1 MITLSS
7 LISLLQTALPLEG
20 EQGGGLSYSFLQHYW
35 CFVVALLGAILVFLL
50 FVQGANS
57 VAGSLGQT
65 EQGRR
70 LIYNSTGRKWEFT
83 FTTLVT
89 FGGAFFASYPLFYS
103 TSFGGAYWLWMLILF
118 TFVVQA
124 VSYEFQNK
132 IGNFLGPKTF
142 QFCLTLNGILGP
154 LLLGGAVA
162 TFFEG
167 SNFIVE
173 KGNLLALPA
182 LTGEGSGEGLPVISH
197 WANASHGLD
206 ALLNPW
212 VLVFGFAVVFLART
226 LGILYVMN
234 NIDDEDIRSRG
245 SVRLIGSAVPFVIL
259 FVAYL
264 VHLLMKDG
272 YAYDPATG
280 IIFMEPYKY
289 LHNLLDMW
297 YLLVILLIGVVL
309 VLYGIA
315 IEIFGRSTSQRS
327 TFNSQLNKG
336 IWPAG
341 IGTVLT
347 VLALLL
353 CSAWNNTAYYPSTA
367 DLQSSLTMQNS
378 CSSEFTLRTMFYVSL
393 LVPFVL
399 AYIVYAWRAI
409 DRKKLTREELD
420 ESSHAY

>member
-1 MITLSS
+1 MKANTIHLYTLF
-7 LISLLQTALPLEG
+7 IMTYE
-20 EQGGGLSYSFLQHYW
+20 FLQHYW
-35 CFVVALLGAILVFLL
+35 CFIIALLGALLVFLL

-57 VAGSLGQT
+57 LAGSLGQT
-65 EQGRR
+65 EEGRR
-70 LIYNSTGRKWEFT
+70 LVYNSTGRKWEFT

-118 TFVVQA
+118 TFVLQA

-132 IGNFLGPKTF
+132 LGNFLGPKTF
-142 QFCLTLNGILGP
+142 QFFLTLNGILGP
-154 LLLGGAVA
+154 LLMGGAVA

-173 KGNLLALPA
+173 KNNMIDAA
-182 LTGEGSGEGLPVISH
+182 AVTPVISR

-234 NIDDEDIRSRG
+234 NVNDTEIRTRG
-245 SVRLIGSAVPFVIL
+245 KARLLGAAVPFVLL

-264 VHLLMKDG
+264 VHLLLKDG
-272 YAYDPATG
+272 FAYNDEG
-280 IIFMEPYKY
+280 VVYMESYKY
-289 LHNLLDMW
+289 LNNFISMW
-297 YLLVILLIGVVL
+297 YLLIILLIGVVL
-309 VLYGIA
+309 VLFGIGKTLFA
-315 IEIFGRSTSQRS
+315 EDY
-327 TFNSQLNKG
+327 NCG

-353 CSAWNNTAYYPSTA
+353 CSAWNHTSYYPSTA
-367 DLQSSLTMQNS
+367 DLQSSLTMANS
-378 CSSEFTLRTMFYVSL
+378 CSSEFTLRTMFYVSF

-399 AYIVYAWRAI
+399 AYIVYCWRAI
-409 DRKKLTREELD
+409 DRKKLDREEIETD
-420 ESSHAY
+420 HAY

>member
-1 MITLSS
+1 MTY
-7 LISLLQTALPLEG
+7 E
-20 EQGGGLSYSFLQHYW
+20 FLQHYW
-35 CFVVALLGAILVFLL
+35 CFIVSLLGALLVFLL

-57 VAGSLGQT
+57 VARSLGYTDEGQ
-65 EQGRR
+65 R
-70 LIYNSTGRKWEFT
+70 LVYNSTGRKWEFT

-89 FGGAFFASYPLFYS
+89 FGGAFFASFPLFYS

-118 TFVVQA
+118 TFVLQA

-132 IGNFLGPKTF
+132 IGNILGPRTF
-142 QFCLTLNGILGP
+142 QFFLTLNGILGP
-154 LLLGGAVA
+154 LLLGAAVA
-162 TFFEG
+162 TFYEG
-167 SNFIVE
+167 SNFIIQ
-173 KGNLLALPA
+173 KDNMIDAGAL
-182 LTGEGSGEGLPVISH
+182 SPVISS

-212 VLVFGFAVVFLART
+212 VLVFGFAVVFLARV

-234 NIDDEDIRSRG
+234 NVNDEDIRSRG
-245 SVRLIGSAVPFVIL
+245 SVRLLGAAIPFLIL
-259 FVAYL
+259 FVTYL
-264 VHLLMKDG
+264 VHLLLKDG
-272 YAYDPATG
+272 FAVNPDTG
-280 IIFMEPYKY
+280 EIFMEPNKY

-297 YLLVILLIGVVL
+297 YLLVLLLIGVVL
-309 VLYGIA
+309 VLWGIFV
-315 IEIFGRSTSQRS
+315 EVSSTPQSP
-327 TFNSQLNKG
+327 LANKG

-353 CSAWNNTAYYPSTA
+353 CSAWNDTAYYPSTA
-367 DLQSSLTMQNS
+367 DLQSSLTIQNS

-409 DRKKLTREELD
+409 DKKKLDREEIQSD
-420 ESSHAY
+420 HSY

>member
-1 MITLSS
+1 MT
-7 LISLLQTALPLEG
+7 
-20 EQGGGLSYSFLQHYW
+20 YDFLQHYW
-35 CFVVALLGAILVFLL
+35 WFLVSLLGALLVFLL

-57 VAGSLGQT
+57 MVRSLGYTT
-65 EQGRR
+65 EERR
-70 LIYNSTGRKWEFT
+70 LIINSTGRKWEFT

-89 FGGAFFASYPLFYS
+89 FGGAFFASFPLFYS
-103 TSFGGAYWLWMLILF
+103 TSFGGAYWLWMIILF
-118 TFVVQA
+118 TFVLQA

-132 IGNFLGPKTF
+132 IGNILGPKTF
-142 QFCLTLNGILGP
+142 QFFLTLNGIVGP

-173 KGNLLALPA
+173 KGNLL
-182 LTGEGSGEGLPVISH
+182 GMDDSSIVISR

-212 VLVFGFAVVFLART
+212 VLVFGLAVVFLARV

-234 NIDDEDIRSRG
+234 NVDDEDIRSRG
-245 SVRLIGSAVPFVIL
+245 SVRLVGAAVPFVIL

-264 VHLLMKDG
+264 VHLLIKDG
-272 YAYDPATG
+272 YAYTDDG

-289 LHNLLDMW
+289 LHNFLDMW
-297 YLLVILLIGVVL
+297 YLTAMLLAGVVL
-309 VLYGIA
+309 VLYGI
-315 IEIFGRSTSQRS
+315 GRTIVS
-327 TFNSQLNKG
+327 KHYIGG

-341 IGTVLT
+341 IGTVLA

-353 CSAWNNTAYYPSTA
+353 CSAWNHTAYYPSTA
-367 DLQSSLTMQNS
+367 DLQSSLTMVNS

-393 LVPFVL
+393 LIPFVL
-399 AYIVYAWRAI
+399 AYIAYVWYAM
-409 DRKKLTREELD
+409 DRKKITKEEMA
-420 ESSHAY
+420 ESEHTY

>member
-1 MITLSS
+1 MTY
-7 LISLLQTALPLEG
+7 E
-20 EQGGGLSYSFLQHYW
+20 FLQHYW
-35 CFVVALLGAILVFLL
+35 CFIVSLLGALLVFLL

-57 VAGSLGQT
+57 VARSLGQT
-65 EQGRR
+65 EEGRR
-70 LIYNSTGRKWEFT
+70 LVYNSTGRKWEFT

-89 FGGAFFASYPLFYS
+89 FGGAFFASFPLFYS
-103 TSFGGAYWLWMLILF
+103 TSFGGAYWLWMIILF
-118 TFVVQA
+118 TFVLQA

-132 IGNFLGPKTF
+132 IGNFLGPKAF
-142 QFCLTLNGILGP
+142 QFFLTLNGIVGP

-173 KGNLLALPA
+173 KNNLIDPTA
-182 LTGEGSGEGLPVISH
+182 LTPIISR

-212 VLVFGFAVVFLART
+212 VLVLGFAVVFLARV
-226 LGILYVMN
+226 LGILYVIN
-234 NIDDEDIRSRG
+234 NVNDEDIRSRG
-245 SVRLIGSAVPFVIL
+245 SVRLIGAAVPFVVL

-264 VHLLMKDG
+264 IHVLLKDG
-272 YAYDPATG
+272 FAVDDLGRIY
-280 IIFMEPYKY
+280 MEPYKY
-289 LHNLLDMW
+289 LNNFIDMW
-297 YLLVILLIGVVL
+297 YLTIVLLIGVVL
-309 VLYGIA
+309 VLFGIGKT
-315 IEIFGRSTSQRS
+315 ILSKTYIG
-327 TFNSQLNKG
+327 G

-367 DLQSSLTMQNS
+367 DLQSSLTLQNS
-378 CSSEFTLRTMFYVSL
+378 CSSEFTLTTMFYVSL

-409 DRKKLTREELD
+409 DAKKLDKEELKTD
-420 ESSHAY
+420 HAY